1 MSAVSRTIR
10 LATPADIPALT
21 ALIDA
26 SVRGLQ
32 GKDYTPPQIDGALR
46 AVYGVDA
53 QLIADGEALDIVRME
68 KNLCENCVP
77 G

>member
-1 MSAVSRTIR
+1 MS
-10 LATPADIPALT
+10 
-21 ALIDA
+21 A

-32 GKDYTPPQIDGALR
+32 GRDYTPPQIDGALR

-53 QLIADGEALDIVRME
+53 QLIADGETLAIVRME
-68 KNLCENCVP
+68 KNVGENCVP

>member
-1 MSAVSRTIR
+1 VSAVSRTIR

-21 ALIDA
+21 ELIGA
-26 SVRGLQ
+26 SVHGLQ
-32 GKDYTPPQIDGALR
+32 WRDYTPPQIDGALR

>member
-1 MSAVSRTIR
+1 
-10 LATPADIPALT
+10 
-21 ALIDA
+21 
-26 SVRGLQ
+26 LQ
-32 GKDYTPPQIDGALR
+32 WRDYTPPQIDGALR